1 MKHGKIIGIVV
12 VIALIVVAVVL
23 LLVMTSP
30 SSTSSAPVSKS
41 NLAELYKDEP
51 IKVDYAYAFA
61 TPEGAKNGAVFLV
74 IYNQADTQDFLI
86 KAESKVAKHTEIH
99 ESYIDPDDQTM
110 MMRKLDK
117 IEVPEGYDQ
126 ILVPGGYHIM
136 LIDLFRGLNKGEKFT
151 IDLTFEK
158 AGKISVPVTV
168 TPPGERLEP
177 NDYPDGMAD
186 QPEDFT
192 PEESAAKKLLKPRPV
207 KDVPPVF
214 LKEAP

>member
-12 VIALIVVAVVL
+12 VIALVVVAAVL

-41 NLAELYKDEP
+41 HLAELYKNEP

-61 TPEGAKNGAVFLV
+61 TPEGAKNGAVFLI

-110 MMRKLDK
+110 MMRKVDK

-126 ILVPGGYHIM
+126 ILVPDGYHIM

-186 QPEDFT
+186 QPEDFHGHDHDHGKVT
-192 PEESAAKKLLKPRPV
+192 PEEKP